1 MFITKKA
8 ALAATMALAVFSIV
22 PTGYVSV
29 AHAKKA
35 CVCTKFADGWSCSPN
50 RKRCYKGLSDKLGV
64 VSVWGGR
71 NPPAEIQALSKETGG
86 KVKVLQQAAPK
97 VDGKRTTKFSVDG

>member
-1 MFITKKA
+1 MSITKKA
-8 ALAATMALAVFSIV
+8 ALAATMAFAVFSII
-22 PTGYVSV
+22 PTGYISV

-50 RKRCYKGLSDKLGV
+50 RKRCYKGLAGKLGA

-86 KVKVLQQAAPK
+86 KIKVLQQAAPK
-97 VDGKRTTKFSVDG
+97 VDGKNTRKFSVDG